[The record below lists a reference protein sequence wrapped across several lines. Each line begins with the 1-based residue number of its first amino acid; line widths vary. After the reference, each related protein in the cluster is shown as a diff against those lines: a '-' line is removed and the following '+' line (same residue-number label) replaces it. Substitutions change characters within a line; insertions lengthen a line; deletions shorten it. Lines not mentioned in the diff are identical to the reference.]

1 MGRLLIG
8 RMTGHILSGRQAG
21 FACSGGHAAGEYTT
35 AVRRA
40 EKCFISRAFG
50 GAGFFCCG
58 IAAAVV
64 IRRVTE
70 IQAPGERK
78 GTENGDGRRRKRQK
92 RKNSGER

>member
-1 MGRLLIG
+1 
-8 RMTGHILSGRQAG
+8 MTGHILSGGRPDLPVA
-21 FACSGGHAAGEYTT
+21 AGHAVGEYTA

-92 RKNSGER
+92 RKNSGEL